1 MRIFII
7 PKEIKMKEELDSY
20 YLNQLLD
27 EIEADIAD
35 TKNTKLLNKFIALKD
50 ELVQYFAVADDLQTR
65 FDNVK
70 ELIEEIKGE
79 L

>member
-1 MRIFII
+1 
-7 PKEIKMKEELDSY
+7 MKEELDSY

-35 TKNTKLLNKFIALKD
+35 TKNTKLLNKFIDFKD

-65 FDNVK
+65 FDTVK
-70 ELIEEIKGE
+70 ELIEVIKDE